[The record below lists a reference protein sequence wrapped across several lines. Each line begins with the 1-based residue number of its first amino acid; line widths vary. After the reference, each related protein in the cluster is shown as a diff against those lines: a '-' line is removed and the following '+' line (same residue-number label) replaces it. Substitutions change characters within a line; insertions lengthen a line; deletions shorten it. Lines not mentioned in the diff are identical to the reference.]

1 MTAPHDDL
9 DDAYLWDPATPPS
22 AEVQTVERQLEPLR
36 FEPEATPLDWRRAG
50 AFVPQRRRRM
60 WVYALAAA
68 AVLAAV
74 TGTSLAAWRWSWPAG
89 RPWPIDAAA
98 AGAVRS
104 LAVGAALE
112 VPASDRA
119 HVRVARIGTMQV
131 EGDTRLTLRSTQ
143 GTRHRLTLDR
153 GTVRVRV
160 WAPPGSL
167 AFHTPA
173 GEVIDLGCEFD
184 LTADA
189 VRSVVRVRSGWVQL
203 DNSID
208 ESLVPAGATSEMR
221 AGRAPGVA
229 VFEDAAPD
237 FMAAVRALEA
247 GATDADV
254 LRRVIVAAR
263 PRDVYTLLML
273 VARGEFGSDQLLAR
287 AADLWPPPAG
297 VTVSG
302 ILRGDRDALWQWRET
317 LPLPPPKGW
326 LRNWRDALPGW
337 LLGRR

>member
-1 MTAPHDDL
+1 
-9 DDAYLWDPATPPS
+9 
-22 AEVQTVERQLEPLR
+22 
-36 FEPEATPLDWRRAG
+36 
-50 AFVPQRRRRM
+50 
-60 WVYALAAA
+60 
-68 AVLAAV
+68 
-74 TGTSLAAWRWSWPAG
+74 
-89 RPWPIDAAA
+89 
-98 AGAVRS
+98 
-104 LAVGAALE
+104 
-112 VPASDRA
+112 
-119 HVRVARIGTMQV
+119 
-131 EGDTRLTLRSTQ
+131 
-143 GTRHRLTLDR
+143 
-153 GTVRVRV
+153 
-160 WAPPGSL
+160 GSVS
-167 AFHTPA
+167 FRTPA

-203 DNSID
+203 DNNID
-208 ESLVPAGATSEMR
+208 ESLVPAGATSEMS

-247 GATDADV
+247 GATDPNV

-273 VARGEFGSDQLLAR
+273 VARGQSGSDQLLAR

-302 ILRGDRDALWQWRET
+302 ILRGDQDGFWRWREA
-317 LPLPPPKGW
+317 LPLPPPKNW